1 MSFDFIVHMKMI
13 ETEALDHGFLNLVLL
28 PMFPYPRLMW
38 TTSKYIHRGGFA
50 LIEVSF
56 HFPHHCAPI
65 SVDSF
70 KDRKTFVPFSL
81 EFTVN
86 DVKSNTGVILVLI

>member
-1 MSFDFIVHMKMI
+1 MI
-13 ETEALDHGFLNLVLL
+13 ETDALDHGFLNLVLL

-38 TTSKYIHRGGFA
+38 TTGKYIHRGGFA

-56 HFPHHCAPI
+56 HFPHLCGPI

-70 KDRKTFVPFSL
+70 KDREKLEVVNSFQCLCHRMRQPLGRITPDSSHASSL
-81 EFTVN
+81 
-86 DVKSNTGVILVLI
+86 DK